1 MPHIELRCE
10 WHFGNCSIWIMRD
23 QCRFIKRED
32 HRSKHI
38 SFSVRNWKDKKCLRP
53 QRTKAKKNIKK
64 SEKALSQADFPE
76 NPVISFSVL
85 RATSGVLTAF
95 EKLKEHPLSLCWCLA
110 SGFFARVYLRTAE
123 TSICQVPYYA
133 CWFSFGCVW
142 YAENGFFRPRFAD
155 WYKIILDDEI
165 CHALTYNTSWP
176 DWTAHYALRHCGGHT
191 T

>member
-32 HRSKHI
+32 HRTKHI

-85 RATSGVLTAF
+85 QAISSGCNWFQLHPLCFFFGVPFVSANYPQSLEILRGMCYNNIYRRHRILRSKHCMFGFTAF
-95 EKLKEHPLSLCWCLA
+95 HES
-110 SGFFARVYLRTAE
+110 
-123 TSICQVPYYA
+123 
-133 CWFSFGCVW
+133 
-142 YAENGFFRPRFAD
+142 
-155 WYKIILDDEI
+155 EI
-165 CHALTYNTSWP
+165 
-176 DWTAHYALRHCGGHT
+176 R
-191 T
+191 

>member
-32 HRSKHI
+32 HRTKHI

-76 NPVISFSVL
+76 NPVIFFSVL
-85 RATSGVLTAF
+85 RAKIPLEIFGFQEVFLYIRLLRLAKSWEQIKGNLCKIRLTHILTHNGKTSSGQSSIF
-95 EKLKEHPLSLCWCLA
+95 ENLRM
-110 SGFFARVYLRTAE
+110 GFQRKPEYFE
-123 TSICQVPYYA
+123 TFQKKHFYPMGQRY
-133 CWFSFGCVW
+133 
-142 YAENGFFRPRFAD
+142 
-155 WYKIILDDEI
+155 
-165 CHALTYNTSWP
+165 
-176 DWTAHYALRHCGGHT
+176 
-191 T
+191 